1 MTKIVVTNG
10 AELSEAFCSLGANV
24 GPRRGINRRTK
35 DQKEWYCL
43 RRYLLTLAA
52 HNLLSYPLDLS
63 KSERPDFIVTDGTR
77 DRYGIEVTEA
87 TEQDWQRELTET
99 EAGQG
104 DDPAEAIPIGEDGF
118 AGEQPEHD
126 WCAVV
131 IHAISNKITS
141 LSDPNYPV
149 GLCDLLI
156 YVNSRMSVVAHER
169 RAIELLTAVSLPEVK
184 GWKECARLGRAVI
197 LANRHVLPDLLSSSV
212 ALPISADVERTA
224 LDQS

>member
-1 MTKIVVTNG
+1 MTELRVSSN
-10 AELSEAFCSLGANV
+10 AELNEAFRTLGANV
-24 GPRRGINRRTK
+24 GQRRGLNRRTK
-35 DQKEWYCL
+35 DQKVWWCL

-52 HNLLSYPLDLS
+52 HNLLSYPLDLN

-87 TEQDWQRELTET
+87 TEQDWQRALNET

-104 DDPAEAIPIGEDGF
+104 DDPAEAILIGEDGF

-126 WCAVV
+126 WCAAV

-149 GLCDLLI
+149 GLCVLLI
-156 YVNSRMSVVAHER
+156 
-169 RAIELLTAVSLPEVK
+169 
-184 GWKECARLGRAVI
+184 
-197 LANRHVLPDLLSSSV
+197 
-212 ALPISADVERTA
+212 
-224 LDQS
+224 